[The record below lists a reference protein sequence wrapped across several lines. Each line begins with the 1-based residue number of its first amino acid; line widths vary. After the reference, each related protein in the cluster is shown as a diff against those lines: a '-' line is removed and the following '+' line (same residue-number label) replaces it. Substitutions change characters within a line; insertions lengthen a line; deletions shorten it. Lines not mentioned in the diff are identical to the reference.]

1 MPVTL
6 TLVAET
12 ADELVGEFRRLNALT
27 TPASGPAA
35 TLDDTPLDAL
45 IDRVRD
51 RLRDEGFRLE
61 IVDQR
66 DPNPPA
72 IPPLTDPSTGPQE
85 ALPTLKKVGRPRK
98 SNGVETPPP
107 APPASTTLEAA
118 DADELPAPRKASKPA
133 PVEIVEEDPEGDRQ
147 VVLDTLADA
156 LKSPK
161 LKDRVL
167 AFAKKMAGQHGKDKI
182 SDLPAAPFP
191 AIRRAMEQEFPGHGT
206 AA

>member
-6 TLVAET
+6 TIIADNAALLVQEFRTLNAET
-12 ADELVGEFRRLNALT
+12 TSSENPLAAL
-27 TPASGPAA
+27 ASM
-35 TLDDTPLDAL
+35 PLDAL
-45 IDRVRD
+45 IDTVRE
-51 RLRDEGFRLE
+51 RLRDEGFRFE

-72 IPPLTDPSTGPQE
+72 IPPLTDPSAGQQTPPPSKNKG
-85 ALPTLKKVGRPRK
+85 GRPRK
-98 SNGVETPPP
+98 LNGVEAPAATPP
-107 APPASTTLEAA
+107 EVAA
-118 DADELPAPRKASKPA
+118 DDDELPAPRKAASKPA
-133 PVEIVEEDPEGDRQ
+133 PAAVEAEDPEGDRQ
-147 VVLDTLADA
+147 IVLDTLADA
-156 LKSPK
+156 LKVPK

-191 AIRRAMEQEFPGHGT
+191 AIRRAMEQEFPGHAGT